1 MATLLSQLTVIVF
14 TWVGCTTGL
23 PVPLYVNCARL
34 CHDAKS
40 LLLLFLA
47 TKKPS
52 HRARIPNI
60 LRAALGPNQ
69 WRPTSAA
76 LDVETAVFERV
87 WTNLDNP
94 QLQAIER
101 TYAHRSRRGLLVS
114 TFTFSAFGAPYNVSW
129 RSSPGPRSQ
138 DIDFSHN
145 PGNSVTC
152 GRTIVPEATGA
163 PLTTVCFSSRLETGS
178 ITVTTGANISRLL
191 FISTSLDSPDPASD
205 AVAGLSAAALIPSE
219 ELLGEHKD
227 AWTRLWSHGIEVSG
241 SLQLSQIINSSLYYL
256 LSSSRNDFPWSLSP
270 GSLSSN
276 SYNGHVFWDSET
288 WMLPTLSVLHR
299 EIASSI
305 LLYRNLRLAG
315 AKQKAAS
322 NGYSGLQFPWESA
335 QLGVEVTP
343 TDADT
348 GIYEQHISSDIVLAV
363 KQLWRLSGDLNW
375 LKSYLDLVCGVADF
389 WASRVQRRNDGSF
402 GIYGV
407 TGPDEY
413 AVNVNNSAYTN
424 AAARLSLE
432 FAVEICGLLNVSC
445 QNAGAWGEIASQM
458 YIPFDSSRGIHPEY
472 DGYTGGKIKQAD
484 VVLLGYPLGLDIT
497 DTVRLNDVKYYAAR
511 TDVNGPCMTD
521 GIHTIALLSCG
532 LPEAAAEYFPKS
544 FANAKPPFWVWQE
557 TPTGGAVNFI
567 TGAGGF
573 LQALIFGYGGLRIEN
588 GSLLFSP
595 RLAPETSSMK
605 VRGVRYRLAVF
616 DVFWDQDHVII
627 LNLPESAMTIFISDG
642 LRSHEVPAGQRF
654 QFPVSPFSVF
664 AG

>member
-1 MATLLSQLTVIVF
+1 MPGRASGATESKSQGRF
-14 TWVGCTTGL
+14 NS
-23 PVPLYVNCARL
+23 P
-34 CHDAKS
+34 KS
-40 LLLLFLA
+40 STA
-47 TKKPS
+47 AYT
-52 HRARIPNI
+52 ICC
-60 LRAALGPNQ
+60 RAA
-69 WRPTSAA
+69 
-76 LDVETAVFERV
+76 ET
-87 WTNLDNP
+87 T
-94 QLQAIER
+94 
-101 TYAHRSRRGLLVS
+101 
-114 TFTFSAFGAPYNVSW
+114 
-129 RSSPGPRSQ
+129 SPGHSALALCPRIRTMGMFFGIAKRGCFPRFPFCTAKLLRRYCCIAIFDSLERNKKLPQ
-138 DIDFSHN
+138 MDTVASRFELIHIPIPVRFS
-145 PGNSVTC
+145 
-152 GRTIVPEATGA
+152 
-163 PLTTVCFSSRLETGS
+163 FS
-178 ITVTTGANISRLL
+178 
-191 FISTSLDSPDPASD
+191 P
-205 AVAGLSAAALIPSE
+205 
-219 ELLGEHKD
+219 
-227 AWTRLWSHGIEVSG
+227 
-241 SLQLSQIINSSLYYL
+241 
-256 LSSSRNDFPWSLSP
+256 
-270 GSLSSN
+270 
-276 SYNGHVFWDSET
+276 
-288 WMLPTLSVLHR
+288 
-299 EIASSI
+299 
-305 LLYRNLRLAG
+305 
-315 AKQKAAS
+315 
-322 NGYSGLQFPWESA
+322 QFPWESA